1 MRRRDIRRSPG
12 NRIDR
17 RSRNLRILV
26 DADACPV
33 KEIVV
38 RLARAR
44 NLPVLMF
51 IDTSH
56 QLDDGYSTVFTVDK
70 ARDSADFA
78 LVARA
83 RPGDVAVTQ
92 DYGLAAMAMSRGV
105 TVLNQDGM
113 VFSEQNIGPL
123 LESRA
128 ASARVRR
135 AGGRTK
141 GPARRTRRQDADFE
155 AALTALLD
163 RALRAGG

>member
-1 MRRRDIRRSPG
+1 MK
-12 NRIDR
+12 
-17 RSRNLRILV
+17 ILV

-33 KEIVV
+33 KETIV

-51 IDTSH
+51 LDTSH
-56 QLDDGYSTVFTVDK
+56 QLDDGYSTVYTVDK

-83 RPGDVAVTQ
+83 QPGDIAVTQ

-105 TVLNQDGM
+105 TVFSPDGM
-113 VFSEQNIGPL
+113 RFSEQNIGPL

-128 ASARVRR
+128 ASARFRR

-155 AALTALLD
+155 TALAEWLD
-163 RALRAGG
+163 RASPGCG